1 MQTRNPIVPDFTIP
15 SADEAGR
22 SRRYAQKDAII
33 TVLAEKN
40 PKRNGT
46 LAFDRFALYQTG
58 MTVGEYVTAGGRTG
72 DVNYDEAQGF
82 IVLELQ

>member
-1 MQTRNPIVPDFTIP
+1 MQPRNPIVPDFVIT
-15 SADEAGR
+15 SVDETGR
-22 SRRYAQKDAII
+22 TRRYAQKDAII

-46 LAFDRFALYQTG
+46 LAYDRFELYRTG
-58 MTVGEYVTAGGRTG
+58 MTVGDYVNAGGRTG

-82 IVLELQ
+82 IALELP